1 MFNYP
6 TTFDEADQ
14 WLNEFLRDRF
24 LKFGDYEDAIVKDEL
39 TLNHSILSPLLNVGL
54 INIKD
59 LIEVSLDYSKKNDIP
74 INSTEGFIRQLIGWR
89 EFIRGIYHYKG
100 AEEITFGGLK
110 GKFLNLFMTE
120 QQGLIL

>member
-59 LIEVSLDYSKKNDIP
+59 LIEVSLDYSKKNDI
-74 INSTEGFIRQLIGWR
+74 IA
-89 EFIRGIYHYKG
+89 GIH
-100 AEEITFGGLK
+100 
-110 GKFLNLFMTE
+110 NM
-120 QQGLIL
+120 